1 MSDTLIEK
9 GFKQSQIIVRYLL
22 SENDILFV
30 KEKSNLLIKQKMPSN
45 RTVWV
50 KEYLWRRYEWLYW
63 SKNPIR
69 YLERQNGSWKYDE
82 NRQWLPNQVMNIFTH
97 LGLRWTG
104 LILSMINREHSEIR
118 FPIDS
123 RNELDNMK

>member
-50 KEYLWRRYEWLYW
+50 KEYLWRRY
-63 SKNPIR
+63 
-69 YLERQNGSWKYDE
+69 
-82 NRQWLPNQVMNIFTH
+82 
-97 LGLRWTG
+97 
-104 LILSMINREHSEIR
+104 
-118 FPIDS
+118 
-123 RNELDNMK
+123 

>member
-1 MSDTLIEK
+1 
-9 GFKQSQIIVRYLL
+9 
-22 SENDILFV
+22 
-30 KEKSNLLIKQKMPSN
+30 
-45 RTVWV
+45 
-50 KEYLWRRYEWLYW
+50 
-63 SKNPIR
+63 
-69 YLERQNGSWKYDE
+69 
-82 NRQWLPNQVMNIFTH
+82 MNIFTH

>member
-45 RTVWV
+45 RTV
-50 KEYLWRRYEWLYW
+50 
-63 SKNPIR
+63 
-69 YLERQNGSWKYDE
+69 
-82 NRQWLPNQVMNIFTH
+82 
-97 LGLRWTG
+97 
-104 LILSMINREHSEIR
+104 
-118 FPIDS
+118 
-123 RNELDNMK
+123 